1 LKLSKAKLIAGYDL
15 LARHVIHAVGP
26 IWSGGE
32 QDELNLLAS
41 CYRESLGLAHR
52 HQLKSIAFPAI
63 SCGIY
68 RFPAA
73 LAAEIALSTIAE
85 WMQRPTTIEK
95 IYLVCFGDEILSAYK
110 QQNQLLRS
118 KQ

>member
-1 LKLSKAKLIAGYDL
+1 VTPIEIIQSDIT
-15 LARHVIHAVGP
+15 AVDVDAIGP
-26 IWSGGE
+26 IWSGDE

-41 CYRESLGLAHR
+41 CYRESLALAHR
-52 HQLKSIAFPAI
+52 HPLKSIAFPAI
-63 SCGIY
+63 PCGIY
-68 RFPAA
+68 RFPVI
-73 LAAEIALSTIAE
+73 LAAEIAISTIAE

-110 QQNQLLRS
+110 QQNQLFRN